1 MSDQGNQVGQVNIKV
16 NATGVEETN
25 RKIDEVA
32 ARAQKAAA
40 SVNGIG
46 GFSAGPGMSMGAVN
60 GPGGGGSSSEVSSSF
75 SQAAEV
81 ASSAA
86 DKAAPKVDSL
96 KSKMRS
102 AVSGLLDARSAVQ
115 TLSAAT
121 FGWISTLGLV
131 VAPIALVINYLHEK
145 RKAALDASKALGDLT
160 EGWQEYMKS
169 ITDPA
174 MDEAE
179 RKIGEINK
187 RLEDQV
193 KQIDELGS
201 KAGRS
206 SSQIGADVAAA
217 RADAQVARDKVRA
230 DAAEKQRQDEAK
242 KEITGYE
249 KLLDETRA
257 LETQAEDER
266 LSDVERVNAERFRKM
281 GELEDRLSR
290 AEDEATQAAIQ
301 RQIDATNQIYD
312 YKVQKVQEGE
322 ARAMEAERKANEQR
336 LEQAREQAQQVS
348 QLYINAANQSRSAI
362 QAAFGGGTSALLTEM
377 IAKLNIIATAAQRNS
392 GGG

>member
-1 MSDQGNQVGQVNIKV
+1 MSDQGNQIGQVNVKV
-16 NATGVEETN
+16 NASGVEETN
-25 RKIDEVA
+25 RKLDEVA
-32 ARAQKAAA
+32 AHAKRTAA

-46 GFSAGPGMSMGAVN
+46 GFSAGPGMSMGGIS
-60 GPGGGGSSSEVSSSF
+60 GPGGDGSSSAVSSGF
-75 SQAAEV
+75 AQAADV

-96 KSKMRS
+96 KNKMKS
-102 AVSGLLDARSAVQ
+102 AVGGLLDARAAVQ

-121 FGWISTLGLV
+121 FGWISTIGLV
-131 VAPIALVINYLHEK
+131 AAPIALVINYLHEK
-145 RKAALDASKALGDLT
+145 RKAALDASRALGDLT

-206 SSQIGADVAAA
+206 SSEIGADVASA
-217 RADAQVARDKVRA
+217 RADAQIARDKVRA
-230 DAAEKQRQDEAK
+230 DAAEKQRQGEAK
-242 KEITGYE
+242 KEIDGYN
-249 KLLDETRA
+249 KLLEETRA
-257 LETQAEDER
+257 LEMQAEDER
-266 LSDVERVNAERFRKM
+266 LSDVDRVNAERFRKM
-281 GELEDRLSR
+281 GELESRLSR
-290 AEDEATQAAIQ
+290 AEDEETQAAIQ
-301 RQIDATNQIYD
+301 RQIDAINQIYD
-312 YKVQKVQEGE
+312 YKVQKVQASEST
-322 ARAMEAERKANEQR
+322 ALEAERKANEQR
-336 LEQAREQAQQVS
+336 LEAAREQAQQVA
-348 QLYINAANQSRSAI
+348 QLYVNAANQSRSAI
-362 QAAFGGGTSALLTEM
+362 QAAFGGGTSSLLSEM
-377 IAKLNIIATAAQRNS
+377 IAKLNIIANSIQRN